1 MVAREKAF
9 RIVVCAALMFGAAA
23 MTACDDGGDPNFW
36 GKTYDYTD
44 AGQEIL
50 AMAPVSGGYVVAGT
64 VSVYA
69 GGMSDMGDLWIAK
82 LDSEGQVEWQNI
94 IHGAK
99 MEIGIDN
106 MSVIQTADGGY
117 AVTCR
122 SNSFTDDF
130 APLVVRLDAAG
141 NILWQR
147 AFAQDVFHTHVVLLK
162 QTSDGG
168 FIMLSSQLTKLDAF
182 GNVQW
187 TQSYGYAGGG
197 DFELMALEIAP
208 DGGYVMAGRL
218 VDSHYLGY
226 FDGIVL
232 KVDASGILQWNTE
245 FGSANVF
252 TELYAV
258 RAVQGGYLAAGA
270 VSPAGSMARDFLI
283 VMFDANGN
291 ILWKKRFDLKGDQ
304 EEMRSIDIAHDG
316 ACVVAGSTN
325 GYDQSDIV
333 IAKIKLTGAVDW
345 IKKYDA
351 EASVAREIR
360 RTQLG
365 YAVAGYNGLGLLVSV
380 DKNGAIPN
388 AGSRIQAMTPSV
400 TSPAFSTGHK
410 ALVAENPTIGTMAAT
425 VEMRSLG
432 LTVKDL

>member
-130 APLVVRLDAAG
+130 APLVANTATFHAGVEVELWSNPADCTVPAQAA
-141 NILWQR
+141 NIN
-147 AFAQDVFHTHVVLLK
+147 ALK
-162 QTSDGG
+162 ARGV
-168 FIMLSSQLTKLDAF
+168 I
-182 GNVQW
+182 
-187 TQSYGYAGGG
+187 
-197 DFELMALEIAP
+197 
-208 DGGYVMAGRL
+208 
-218 VDSHYLGY
+218 VD
-226 FDGIVL
+226 
-232 KVDASGILQWNTE
+232 
-245 FGSANVF
+245 
-252 TELYAV
+252 
-258 RAVQGGYLAAGA
+258 
-270 VSPAGSMARDFLI
+270 
-283 VMFDANGN
+283 
-291 ILWKKRFDLKGDQ
+291 
-304 EEMRSIDIAHDG
+304 ID
-316 ACVVAGSTN
+316 C
-325 GYDQSDIV
+325 
-333 IAKIKLTGAVDW
+333 
-345 IKKYDA
+345 
-351 EASVAREIR
+351 E
-360 RTQLG
+360 
-365 YAVAGYNGLGLLVSV
+365 
-380 DKNGAIPN
+380 
-388 AGSRIQAMTPSV
+388 
-400 TSPAFSTGHK
+400 
-410 ALVAENPTIGTMAAT
+410 
-425 VEMRSLG
+425 
-432 LTVKDL
+432 

>member
-1 MVAREKAF
+1 MVGKVKLSRLCFALL
-9 RIVVCAALMFGAAA
+9 AAAVSFFGA
-23 MTACDDGGDPNFW
+23 CYEQGDPDFW
-36 GKTYDYTD
+36 GKTYDYAD
-44 AGQEIL
+44 SNQEIF
-50 AMAPVSGGYVVAGT
+50 AMSPASDGGYVVAGT
-64 VSVYA
+64 VTVYA
-69 GGMSDMGDLWIAK
+69 GEMTDFGDLWIAK
-82 LDSEGQVEWQNI
+82 LDSGGQVRWQHI

-99 MEIGIDN
+99 VEISIDN
-106 MSVIQTADGGY
+106 MSVIQTEDGGY

-122 SNSFTDDF
+122 SNSSGDDF
-130 APLVVRLDAAG
+130 APQVVRLDASG

-147 AFAQDVFHTHVVLLK
+147 AYPQSVFHTHVTLLR
-162 QTSDGG
+162 QTSEGG
-168 FIMLSSQLTKLDAF
+168 FLLLSSQLTKLDAD

-187 TQSYGYAGGG
+187 TQAYGYAGGG
-197 DFELMALEIAP
+197 DFELMAFDIAP
-208 DGGYVMAGRL
+208 DGGCVMAGRL
-218 VDSHYLGY
+218 VDSHYMGY
-226 FDGIVL
+226 FDGIVM
-232 KVDASGILQWNTE
+232 KVDANGNVQWNTE
-245 FGSANVF
+245 FGNAGIF

-258 RAVQGGYLAAGA
+258 RAVQGGYLAAGS
-270 VSPAGSMARDFLI
+270 VSPAGSMARDFL
-283 VMFDANGN
+283 VMMFDTQGN
-291 ILWKKRFDLKGDQ
+291 ILWKKRFDLKGDG

-325 GYDQSDIV
+325 GYDSSDIV

-360 RTQLG
+360 RTPLG

-400 TSPAFSTGHK
+400 TNAAFSSGKKVIVT
-410 ALVAENPTIGTMAAT
+410 ENPTISAVTTGMQI
-425 VEMRSLG
+425 RDLG